1 MLYII
6 VFYCLQYTFFPG
18 LTTRVITQIMLFL
31 VLLIVFSI
39 KFNHIKQIKF
49 EGKNYLISFLFYSI
63 IIYIYSIFISK
74 SYEQWR
80 YLIADYT
87 PVLLLPVIGII
98 SSGSYSPIYQV
109 RTLIKYITLLSLF
122 NLLNKDLGKIENVHF
137 VDFMSYNYLLILFLP
152 YFKFKY
158 KIIIIAI
165 SIATV
170 LLNLDNRSNI
180 IFTIISFLIMS
191 IYYVPYLLQISK
203 TLRKLLQY
211 IPIVLFLLGI
221 LGIVN
226 IFQYLENEFIYNYST
241 GISEIN
247 ITTDSRT
254 SIYLDAIDNLNENNA
269 WIWGTGVTN
278 IYKTRISEG
287 FEGYDK
293 GRMGASESGFL
304 NLISFGGFIYVIIF
318 FLIILKSSYLAIY
331 RSNNKISKLLGIFVS
346 FAWFFI
352 FIEIPIGFK
361 MVWYIF
367 FISIGIC
374 LNPNFRGLNDA
385 KIKLYLNR

>member
-1 MLYII
+1 MNQTVHDNKNLSLWMLYII

-247 ITTDSRT
+247 ITR
-254 SIYLDAIDNLNENNA
+254 
-269 WIWGTGVTN
+269 
-278 IYKTRISEG
+278 
-287 FEGYDK
+287 F
-293 GRMGASESGFL
+293 
-304 NLISFGGFIYVIIF
+304 
-318 FLIILKSSYLAIY
+318 
-331 RSNNKISKLLGIFVS
+331 
-346 FAWFFI
+346 
-352 FIEIPIGFK
+352 
-361 MVWYIF
+361 
-367 FISIGIC
+367 
-374 LNPNFRGLNDA
+374 
-385 KIKLYLNR
+385 